1 MNRDELVAILS
12 RVPRTR
18 LAHVPTPLERCDR
31 LADTIGATNVFVKR
45 DDCMGDSFGG
55 NKVRHMEFRLA
66 DASLKGCDAFIFADK
81 SNAARATA
89 AACAKIGMRCI
100 LLIPGH
106 HNGFQGNLLLSHLL
120 GAELIFLDTTDYE
133 ESLLELEMLKNRLES
148 AGARPYAVQLL
159 EWDHIS
165 AVLSYLDVALELM
178 KQFDEVGVDKAQLFL
193 VTGHSHVGLQLA
205 VKLLDL
211 PWHVTGVAVGQF
223 FENDL
228 PHAEWA
234 KMTTEYL
241 GISQGLSSTDINVT
255 FSYVGSGLGTI
266 TSQCREAILTAG
278 SKQGI
283 ILDPSYTGKA
293 MAALIDHARRGN
305 YGPDEA
311 LVFVHTGGTP
321 IVFESAQELSSG
333 LF

>member
-1 MNRDELVAILS
+1 MNQDELSDILS

-18 LAHVPTPLERCDR
+18 LANVPTPLERCDR
-31 LADTIGATNVFVKR
+31 LADAIGATNVFVKR

-55 NKVRHMEFRLA
+55 NKIRHMEFRLA
-66 DASLKGCDAFIFADK
+66 DAVLNGCDAFIFTDK
-81 SNAARATA
+81 SNAARSTA

-106 HNGFQGNLLLSHLL
+106 PKGFQGNLLLSHLL
-120 GAELIFLDTTDYE
+120 GAELIFLDTSDYGE
-133 ESLLELEMLKNRLES
+133 ALIELEMLKKRLET
-148 AGARPYAVQLL
+148 AGVRPYAVQLL
-159 EWDHIS
+159 EWDHVS
-165 AVLSYLDVALELM
+165 AVLSYLDVAIELV
-178 KQFDEVGVDKAQLFL
+178 KQFDEVGVYKARLFI

-205 VKLLDL
+205 VNLLDL

-234 KMTTEYL
+234 KMTTKYL
-241 GISQGLSSTDINVT
+241 GISQDLSSSDIDVT
-255 FSYVGSGLGTI
+255 FSYVGSGLGDV

-293 MAALIDHARRGN
+293 MSALIDHARSGN
-305 YGPDEA
+305 DDPDEA

-321 IVFESAQELSSG
+321 IVFESAQELSSDV
-333 LF
+333 F